1 MKQHVDRLKYRV
13 PVMLYTV
20 LLTGWPI
27 FTSRGGGFWYFPS
40 LAHAIPHAGVFMST
54 CCSRSC
60 FATQPSV
67 LGHAPSARRLP
78 LVFGAVSGLTRL
90 GAGPEG
96 LRRLIEEVCSQPL
109 KAMGPYEPCDL
120 LAAAAALEPVAALPP
135 DAAATA
141 IRTLEAN
148 LLQGMSPAEV
158 ARTLSELA
166 PAAPKSSA
174 TATTAAT
181 AGVASSAVCD
191 VAGVG
196 GDAVETFRARTV
208 SEDDPWAS
216 VQDARLSPCSPFR
229 SAANC
234 YLLTVAV
241 GLARIR
247 PFLFALHPAFRVSTL
262 NILASLEALVTPAHR
277 PPSKMALVQ
286 QQQEQQNQQRQQQ
299 QPKPLANC
307 STAQQAA
314 SGGMGTSGAAVGT
327 PRQQA
332 PHCNGKQAQ
341 HVGTKPGLSS
351 ESGGR
356 GRPPL
361 HPVLRHLILSLFYR
375 LPCLSL
381 RLLID
386 FMDALRVCDFAQ
398 REKTEGLFPHRK
410 NSRWHR
416 SVSAAS
422 PGA

>member
-1 MKQHVDRLKYRV
+1 M
-13 PVMLYTV
+13 
-20 LLTGWPI
+20 
-27 FTSRGGGFWYFPS
+27 
-40 LAHAIPHAGVFMST
+40 
-54 CCSRSC
+54 
-60 FATQPSV
+60 

-135 DAAATA
+135 DVAAAA

-148 LLQGMSPAEV
+148 LLQGMSPTEA

-166 PAAPKSSA
+166 SAAPKSSA
-174 TATTAAT
+174 AATTAAT

-196 GDAVETFRARTV
+196 GDAMETFRARTV

-216 VQDARLSPCSPFR
+216 VEDARLSPCSPFR

-277 PPSKMALVQ
+277 PPSKMASVRQQQQ

-299 QPKPLANC
+299 QPKPLVNY
-307 STAQQAA
+307 SIAQQAA
-314 SGGMGTSGAAVGT
+314 SGGMGTSGDAVGT

-341 HVGTKPGLSS
+341 HVSTKRGLSA

-356 GRPPL
+356 GKPPL

-381 RLLID
+381 RLLVE

-398 REKTEGLFPHRK
+398 REQTEGLFPHGK